1 MEFDLDKWKEKY
13 RTEEIVNIKEEFT
26 IEELALLKKLGVDL
40 KDKIYTEYEFEIL
53 DGEVI
58 KFYYEDEMTD
68 DEKEECIPL
77 PEGVGRE
84 EYNNLVKKISKINK
98 EHNF

>member
-26 IEELALLKKLGVDL
+26 IEELALLKKLGVEL
-40 KDKIYTEYEFEIL
+40 KDKVYTEYEFEIL

-68 DEKEECIPL
+68 DEKKECIPL
-77 PEGVGRE
+77 PEGVSRE
-84 EYNNLVKKISKINK
+84 EYNNLVEKISKINK

>member
-40 KDKIYTEYEFEIL
+40 KDKI
-53 DGEVI
+53 
-58 KFYYEDEMTD
+58 
-68 DEKEECIPL
+68 
-77 PEGVGRE
+77 
-84 EYNNLVKKISKINK
+84 
-98 EHNF
+98 